1 MTLKENIKDISTAE
15 GKEHIRAGNRVITEA
30 ELLEQ
35 AKNDIMQQ
43 IMESI
48 TRLQAC
54 NVKL

>member
-1 MTLKENIKDISTAE
+1 MTLKENIKDISVSE
-15 GKEHIRAGNRVITEA
+15 GKEHIRAGNRVISEA

-35 AKNDIMQQ
+35 AKDDIMQQ